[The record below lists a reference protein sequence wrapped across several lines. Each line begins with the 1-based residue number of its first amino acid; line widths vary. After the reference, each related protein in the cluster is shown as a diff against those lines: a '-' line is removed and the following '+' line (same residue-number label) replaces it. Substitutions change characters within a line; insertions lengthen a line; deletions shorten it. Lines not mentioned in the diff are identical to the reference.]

1 MADNTVVPANAAM
14 AVAASAL
21 RAQQQRMR
29 VIAENIANADSTA
42 ATAGAD
48 PYRKQTPVFA
58 TKVLPGGFKGVSLS
72 RVDVDQ
78 TPFRREYNPGHP
90 AADSQGYVKMPNVE
104 PMTETLDM
112 REAQRA
118 YEANIS
124 VIETARA
131 MDSSTLGLLKG
142 SQ

>member
-1 MADNTVVPANAAM
+1 MADNTVPPANAAM

-42 ATAGAD
+42 ATPGAD

-58 TKVLPGGFKGVSLS
+58 TKVLPGGVKGVSLT
-72 RVDVDQ
+72 RIDVDQ
-78 TPFRREYNPGHP
+78 SPFRKEYDPGNP
-90 AADSQGYVKMPNVE
+90 AADAQGFVKMPNIE
-104 PMTETLDM
+104 PMVETLDM

-118 YEANIS
+118 YDANIS
-124 VIETARA
+124 VIETARN
-131 MDSSTLGLLKG
+131 MDQRTLDLLKG
-142 SQ
+142 Q

>member
-1 MADNTVVPANAAM
+1 MADNALPPANAAM

-42 ATAGAD
+42 ASPGAD

-58 TKVLPGGFKGVSLS
+58 TKVLPGGIKGVSLS
-72 RVDVDQ
+72 RIDVDQ
-78 TPFRREYNPGHP
+78 SPFRKEYDPGNP
-90 AADSQGYVKMPNVE
+90 AADAQGFVKMPNIE
-104 PMTETLDM
+104 PMVETLDM

-118 YEANIS
+118 YDANIS
-124 VIETARA
+124 VIETARN
-131 MDSSTLGLLKG
+131 MDQRTLELLKG
-142 SQ
+142 Q

>member
-1 MADNTVVPANAAM
+1 MADIRPPSDAAM

-42 ATAGAD
+42 ATPGAD

-58 TKVLPGGFKGVSLS
+58 TKVLPGGIKGVGLT
-72 RVDVDQ
+72 RIDIDQ
-78 TPFRREYNPGHP
+78 SPFRKEYDPGNP
-90 AADSQGYVKMPNVE
+90 AADGQGFVKMPNIE
-104 PMTETLDM
+104 PMVETLDM

-118 YEANIS
+118 YDANIS
-124 VIETARA
+124 VIETARN
-131 MDSSTLGLLKG
+131 MDQRTLDLLKG
-142 SQ
+142 P

>member
-1 MADNTVVPANAAM
+1 MPAISSPSDATM
-14 AVAASAL
+14 TVAASAL
-21 RAQQQRMR
+21 QAQQQRMR
-29 VIAENIANADSTA
+29 IIAENIANADSTA
-42 ATAGAD
+42 SNPTAD
-48 PYRKQTPVFA
+48 PYRKQTPVFT

-72 RVDVDQ
+72 RVDIDQ
-78 TPFRREYNPGHP
+78 SAFRTEYNPGHP
-90 AADSQGYVKMPNVE
+90 AANAQGYVKMPNVE

-142 SQ
+142 SGQ